1 MSTSVDQVVHEI
13 KQKEAAEKAA
23 LDAEL
28 ERINAPERMRK
39 AKEESERKEAREAE
53 QRAKE
58 EQSESELEAEARQK
72 FFSGSPNASEKTYLE
87 MRDKLRENILL
98 SRAREAE
105 RRLLE
110 ARNHSIY
117 KQL

>member
-1 MSTSVDQVVHEI
+1 MSISVDQVVEEI
-13 KQKEAAEKAA
+13 KQREAAEKAA

-28 ERINAPERMRK
+28 AKINAPHRARK
-39 AKEESERKEAREAE
+39 AKEESERREAREAE

-72 FFSGSPNASEKTYLE
+72 FFAGSPNASEKTYLT
-87 MRDKLRENILL
+87 MRDKLREDILV

-105 RRLLE
+105 RRFQ
-110 ARNHSIY
+110 AGRYHSIY
-117 KQL
+117 KN